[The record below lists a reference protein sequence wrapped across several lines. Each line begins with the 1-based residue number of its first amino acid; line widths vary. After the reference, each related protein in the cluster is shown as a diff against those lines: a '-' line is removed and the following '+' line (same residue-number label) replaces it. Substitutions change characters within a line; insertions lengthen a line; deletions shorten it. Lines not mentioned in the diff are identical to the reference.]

1 MFERLVYYIVFK
13 WYQLNF
19 EVIIYN
25 FSMHQTLTGHE
36 KSVVQGIDYK
46 FATAIKNLQC
56 INNMSTL
63 AYIIVR
69 DHKY

>member
-1 MFERLVYYIVFK
+1 
-13 WYQLNF
+13 
-19 EVIIYN
+19 
-25 FSMHQTLTGHE
+25 MHQTLTGRE
-36 KSVVQGIDYK
+36 NNVVQGSDYT
-46 FATAIKNLQC
+46 FATSITNLQC